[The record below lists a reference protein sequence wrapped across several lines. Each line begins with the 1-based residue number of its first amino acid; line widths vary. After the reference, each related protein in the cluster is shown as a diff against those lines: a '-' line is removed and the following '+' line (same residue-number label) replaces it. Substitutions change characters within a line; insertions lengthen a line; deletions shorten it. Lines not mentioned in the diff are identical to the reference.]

1 MTIKIVKCVLS
12 MKIQNLRYL
21 MTKKE
26 EEKGYNED
34 HHSDRVSVKH
44 GLLYP
49 ESWHVLSVV

>member
-1 MTIKIVKCVLS
+1 

-26 EEKGYNED
+26 EKRDNED